1 LLVATVALGAG
12 CRWHRGPAPFYVSRI
27 AASEETLADN
37 PGLGMDSAAL
47 KDRLVVALDATGR
60 FVPLAGALDGGPA
73 SPSGASEKA
82 HAYRCRVTVRF
93 TRESDEPATGSASGG
108 ASGGSGGS
116 LRRAEVG
123 AVVEL
128 SVPGEDNEPAYAE
141 TVASRLFDGAAAGG
155 GEDGSPRTK
164 AFRGA
169 LDSALAEAV
178 AQLLLQLDA
187 MSKTDTQLIA
197 DLASIDGGVRDCA
210 VNQLAERRNRAA
222 VPALIEL
229 LRSQDRP
236 TVMKSLGQLEAMRD
250 QRAVKPLIDLTEKQD
265 SEFVKQVVYVIGSIG
280 GTDAEAF
287 LYTLENGSQD
297 AQVRAAAA
305 EAAAEL
311 RQKRAAAD
319 GGVQAA
325 RR

>member
-1 LLVATVALGAG
+1 MALAAS
-12 CRWHRGPAPFYVSRI
+12 CRWHRGPPPFYVSRI

-37 PGLGMDSAAL
+37 PGLGMDSAGL

-60 FVPLAGALDGGPA
+60 FVPLPGAVDGGLA
-73 SPSGASEKA
+73 GSPPGAAQKT

-93 TRESDEPATGSASGG
+93 TRESDEPAGTGGASGG
-108 ASGGSGGS
+108 ASGGSAAAS
-116 LRRAEVG
+116 MRRAEVG
-123 AVVEL
+123 VVVEL

-155 GEDGSPRTK
+155 AGEEGSPRTR

-187 MSKTDTQLIA
+187 MSKTDTQLVA
-197 DLASIDGGVRDCA
+197 DLSSADGGVRDCA
-210 VNQLAERRNRAA
+210 VSQLAERHNRAA

-229 LRSQDRP
+229 LKSPDRP

-265 SEFVKQVVYVIGSIG
+265 PEFVKQVVYVIGSIG

-287 LYTLENGSQD
+287 LFTLENGSQD

-311 RQKRAAAD
+311 RQRRAAAD
-319 GGVQAA
+319 GGVEAA

>member
-1 LLVATVALGAG
+1 VALAAG
-12 CRWHRGPAPFYVSRI
+12 CHWRQGPPPFYISRI

-37 PGLGMDSAAL
+37 PALGMDAAIL

-73 SPSGASEKA
+73 GPIKKP
-82 HAYRCRVTVRF
+82 HAYRCRVAVTF
-93 TRESDEPATGSASGG
+93 TRESDEPMD
-108 ASGGSGGS
+108 GGSS

-123 AVVEL
+123 VTVEL
-128 SVPGEDNEPAYAE
+128 SAPGEDNGPLPAE
-141 TVASRLFDGAAAGG
+141 TSGVRLFDGSAMGG
-155 GEDGSPRTK
+155 GAEGSPRNN

-169 LDSALAEAV
+169 LDSALAEAA
-178 AQLLLQLDA
+178 AQLLLELDA
-187 MSKTDTQLIA
+187 ATKTDVQLIA
-197 DLASIDGGVRDCA
+197 DLASADGGVRDCA
-210 VNQLAERRNRAA
+210 VNQLAERRNPAA

-229 LRSQDRP
+229 LKSSDHP
-236 TVMKSLGQLEAMRD
+236 TVMKALGQLEAMHD
-250 QRAVKPLIDLTEKQD
+250 QRAVKALIDLTEKQD
-265 SEFVKQVVYVIGSIG
+265 PEFIKQVVYVLGAIG

-311 RQKRAAAD
+311 RQRRIRTGIGTGIGTAAD
-319 GGVQAA
+319 GGRVQAA